1 MAITP
6 EQLSEATRIL
16 GESDSVRAAAAAIRE
31 RFAPVRALVLDPF
44 DMKDEQP
51 VAEAGQQR
59 ALYLMATDGHCWTV
73 TREPAQAHAFVLT
86 QA

>member
-6 EQLSEATRIL
+6 EQISEVTRIL
-16 GESDSVRAAAAAIRE
+16 GEADSVRAAAASIRE
-31 RFAPVRALVLDPF
+31 RFAPLRTLVLDPF
-44 DMKDEQP
+44 DMKDEEP
-51 VAEAGQQR
+51 VAQAEQQR